1 MSLFP
6 SDTEKFLVSMNAM
19 LGVRTELTCIHV
31 RFYNATKFLT
41 AQACLQVRNK
51 LEHKFVFLQYVE

>member
-1 MSLFP
+1 MSLFS

-19 LGVRTELTCIHV
+19 LGVRTELIHV